1 MSETAKLMELLQ
13 QQMKIQR
20 EQTEAQIQAHAKQ
33 TEAIIATLT
42 GGAAKWRDSTPKSF
56 PSFVSF
62 VTTSELWTD
71 YWARFQTFVAAHS
84 IPDDKKA
91 QVFLTNQS
99 LVTFKTLSNLASQ
112 LTPPKDVNEL
122 TFDEIAT
129 FMKNQFDPTR
139 YVIRE
144 RFKFWSN
151 MLRKPGETVQELA
164 ARIRQDAVTCNFA
177 SIKDP
182 LDEALRTRFIC
193 SINNEAFLKALFKV
207 KDSDL
212 TFAKAIT
219 IAMETE
225 DASKVAKETVYGN
238 KSGSVHK
245 VQYFKKQAD
254 EYSVL
259 KPKFKEQGSE
269 KEGFR
274 QRSLPEVWKD

>member
-42 GGAAKWRDSTPKSF
+42 GGAAKWGDSTPKSF

-62 VTTSELWTD
+62 DTTSELWTD

-139 YVIRE
+139 YVIR
-144 RFKFWSN
+144 SN
-151 MLRKPGETVQELA
+151 MLRKPEETVQELA
-164 ARIRQDAVTCNFA
+164 ARIRQDAVTCDFA

-193 SINNEAFLKALFKV
+193 SINNEAALKALFKV

-245 VQYFKKQAD
+245 VQYFKKKAD
-254 EYSVL
+254 EHRSSRARIRKGGISPQEFARGVERLITYLRTVL
-259 KPKFKEQGSE
+259 T
-269 KEGFR
+269 
-274 QRSLPEVWKD
+274 

>member
-42 GGAAKWRDSTPKSF
+42 GGAAKWGDSTPKSF

-62 VTTSELWTD
+62 DTTSELWTD

-84 IPDDKKA
+84 IPNDKKA

-122 TFDEIAT
+122 TVDEIAT

-164 ARIRQDAVTCNFA
+164 ARIRQDAVTCDFA

-193 SINNEAFLKALFKV
+193 SINNEAVLKALFKV

-212 TFAKAIT
+212 TFA
-219 IAMETE
+219 
-225 DASKVAKETVYGN
+225 N
-238 KSGSVHK
+238 
-245 VQYFKKQAD
+245 
-254 EYSVL
+254 
-259 KPKFKEQGSE
+259 
-269 KEGFR
+269 
-274 QRSLPEVWKD
+274 